1 MKSMFRGVFDCSDA
15 GELLT
20 RKEGDIKY
28 PGKLLLFKSA
38 HTGKA
43 ENAYFNFFTFPK
55 IAKIYIDINL
65 SKTTPLFLHSLQ
77 VLN

>member
-1 MKSMFRGVFDCSDA
+1 MKFMFGGVFDCSDV

-20 RKEGDIKY
+20 RKEGDIKN
-28 PGKLLLFKSA
+28 PGNSYFFKSS

-43 ENAYFNFFTFPK
+43 ENAYFNFLIFPK
-55 IAKIYIDINL
+55 FAKIYIDFNL
-65 SKTTPLFLHSLQ
+65 SKTTPLFLHSLL

>member
-20 RKEGDIKY
+20 RKEGDINIQANSY
-28 PGKLLLFKSA
+28 FFKSA

-43 ENAYFNFFTFPK
+43 ENAYFNFFTFRK
-55 IAKIYIDINL
+55 IAKIYIDLNL